1 MNAIC
6 LLIDRL
12 HGGYVGA
19 YGNTW
24 VETPEL
30 DRLAAEGFVFEQ
42 FLIDTPRLEGMYRSY
57 WQGRHAILPPD
68 SVAGGRPAL
77 PTLLKEVGV
86 HSTLLT
92 DAPIVARHPMAR
104 AFDRVIEADCPSV
117 SRIADS
123 MERTHLAEF
132 FAQAVDQIDAAR
144 EPFLFWC
151 HLQGLGAAWDA
162 PLEFRAAYVDQGD
175 PEPNERAEVPSW
187 TLEEDCDPDRL
198 LAVSQAYAG
207 QVSLLDACV
216 GGLMEFLRTS
226 PAGEET
232 LLVLASARGFPLGEH
247 RRVGPADESLYG
259 ELIHVPL
266 VLRFPDSFGAT
277 MRSQALVQPA
287 DVWATLLEW
296 WELDDSSGISGTQ
309 GPSGSLG
316 PASLMPLITGEV
328 AALRDRLGIVGHGPH
343 RALRTGAWHLY
354 DGAQAELYAKPDD
367 RWEVNDVAD
376 RHPDLVDGLR
386 QAFVELDSAMKS
398 GTPSDLPP
406 LAEILSSGLD

>member
-12 HGGYVGA
+12 HGGYLGA

-30 DRLAAEGFVFEQ
+30 DRLAAEGFLFEQ
-42 FLIDTPRLEGMYRSY
+42 FLIDTPRLEGIYRSY

-68 SVAGGRPAL
+68 SADGRRPAL
-77 PTLLKEVGV
+77 ATLLQEVGV
-86 HSTLLT
+86 HSTLMT
-92 DAPIVARHPMAR
+92 DEPVVARHPMAA
-104 AFDRVIEADCPSV
+104 AFDQVIAVDCPGV

-123 MERTHLAEF
+123 MDRTHLAEF
-132 FAQAVDQIDAAR
+132 FARAVDQIDALH

-175 PEPNERAEVPSW
+175 PEPTDSAEVPSC
-187 TLEEDCDPDRL
+187 TLDEDYDPDRL

-216 GGLMEFLRTS
+216 GGLLEFLRTS
-226 PAGEET
+226 PTGEET

-247 RRVGPADESLYG
+247 RQVGPADEALYG

-266 VLRFPDSFGAT
+266 VLRFPDSFGST
-277 MRSQALVQPA
+277 LRSQALVQPA
-287 DVWATLLEW
+287 DVWATLLDW
-296 WELDDSSGISGTQ
+296 WALDDSSGRLAS
-309 GPSGSLG
+309 PG
-316 PASLMPLITGEV
+316 PASLMPLVAGET
-328 AALRDRLGIVGHGPH
+328 AALRDRVAIVGHNGH
-343 RALRTGAWHLY
+343 RALRTSAWYLR
-354 DGAQAELYAKPDD
+354 DGPQPELYAKPDD
-367 RWEVNDVAD
+367 RWEVNDVAN

-386 QAFVELDSAMKS
+386 KAFVELDSAMKS
-398 GTPSDLPP
+398 GTNEDPPP
-406 LAEILSSGLD
+406 LSEILSTGLD